1 MNYLALGDDFTRFLG
16 EVRRIKPLP
25 REQEYELAVRYY
37 ETGDEEAAHELVV
50 RHLPFVVRIALHYRN
65 YRVPLLDLVQEGIIG
80 LMKAL
85 KRFDPYKGFRL
96 ATFAVWWIK
105 AHIQNFIIKYWS
117 LVKLGTT
124 QAQRRLFQHLGR
136 FYDECDQMPREERL
150 KELADELGMGED
162 DVIEMDA
169 RLKSK
174 ELSLDAPMS
183 DDGELI
189 LMDRVQD
196 PSPSQEELLERQ
208 SENSALSRGV
218 SDAIMKLDNR
228 EQFVITKRYFED
240 SPWTLSKIGEH
251 FGVTRERVRQL
262 EQRALKKLGKEL
274 QPLLEQGLVN

>member
-1 MNYLALGDDFTRFLG
+1 MNYPALGDDFTRFLG
-16 EVRRIKPLP
+16 EVRRIKPLT

-37 ETGDEEAAHELVV
+37 ETGDPETAHELVV

-65 YRVPLLDLVQEGIIG
+65 YRVPMLDLVQEGIIG

-124 QAQRRLFQHLGR
+124 QAQRRLFHHLGR
-136 FYDECDQMPREERL
+136 FYDQCDQIPREERL
-150 KELADELGMGED
+150 KELADELGVSEE

-189 LMDRVQD
+189 LMDRVED
-196 PSPSQEELLERQ
+196 PSPNQEELLEMRGA
-208 SENSALSRGV
+208 NSALSHSV

-228 EQFVITKRYFED
+228 EQFIINKRYFED
-240 SPWTLSKIGEH
+240 SPWSLSRVGKH
-251 FGVTRERVRQL
+251 FGITRERVRQL